1 MQTYISPLGQGC
13 CRCEMHQFHPFLQAE
28 RCHEHTR
35 RRGYHA
41 STRVHSMES
50 ARLDCSKG
58 RYWISV
64 SVGEPVSFQH
74 RLWIRESL
82 TGAGVSLRL
91 AYGLRSSSQVLLLL

>member
-1 MQTYISPLGQGC
+1 MQTYISPLGQEC
-13 CRCEMHQFHPFLQAE
+13 CWCGMHQLHPFLQAE
-28 RCHEHTR
+28 WCHEHNR

-41 STRVHSMES
+41 STYVHSMEF
-50 ARLDCSKG
+50 ARLDSSKG

-82 TGAGVSLRL
+82 TGAGVSLHP
-91 AYGLRSSSQVLLLL
+91 AYGLRTSSQVLLLL